1 MLVSYLFSFSPPTHN
16 AGGGD
21 AWCMGILEN
30 ITLIPRRDR
39 GIIMPSVLQL
49 QQTMQ
54 IVWIILNIIQVE
66 TVMNNS
72 DYFNAAIQLFNIYQS
87 MTHYVSYF

>member
-1 MLVSYLFSFSPPTHN
+1 MLVSYLFSF

-21 AWCMGILEN
+21 ACCMGILEN

-39 GIIMPSVLQL
+39 GIIMPSALQL

>member
-21 AWCMGILEN
+21 ACCMGILEN

-54 IVWIILNIIQVE
+54 IV
-66 TVMNNS
+66 
-72 DYFNAAIQLFNIYQS
+72 
-87 MTHYVSYF
+87 